1 MKITRRQ
8 LRQLIKES
16 INSDL
21 SKYIYNTSDQKILN
35 KHDPYKFGGQD
46 DQPFTTLGVGGTNLG
61 GLGSL
66 GLITVSLKLE
76 SDMISFKDII
86 TPEEEVEEESSEE
99 ESESIDFSALY
110 QQSQEEEEMSDEI
123 DYEALQQLSQEEESS
138 EEELEDVISSFGGG
152 VEEFSDLNVFGSS
165 EDETD
170 LENIDY
176 SMTAQIDAIV
186 LEDIYEKIAS
196 GNDEAAFETML
207 NYLDSD
213 DFFINNRELVG
224 ALSLKYNNMSDF
236 YLESPGLSIDGF
248 PTVFEFDGEG
258 DRHIER
264 GDFVQFLVN
273 GESAGVFDLGHM
285 DLNEKK
291 NYLYSN
297 AIKHGLI
304 YSNPFQH
311 GFEQYFLS
319 PIDVIEKTGRKL
331 EMVLRSGMSYEN
343 YGEPTSGYKR

>member
-1 MKITRRQ
+1 MKITRKQ
-8 LRQLIKES
+8 LRRLIQES

-21 SKYIYNTSDQKILN
+21 SKYVYNTSDQKILN

-46 DQPFTTLGVGGTNLG
+46 DQPFTTLGVGGTSLG

-76 SDMISFKDII
+76 SDMISLKDII
-86 TPEEEVEEESSEE
+86 TPEDEVEEESSEE
-99 ESESIDFSALY
+99 ESESIDFAALY

-123 DYEALQQLSQEEESS
+123 DYEALQQQSQEEESS

-186 LEDIYEKIAS
+186 LEDIYKKIAS
-196 GNDEAAFETML
+196 GNDEAAFEKMMD
-207 NYLDSD
+207 YLDSD

-224 ALSLKYNNMSDF
+224 ALSLKYNSISDF

-273 GESAGVFDLGHM
+273 GKSAGVFDLGHM

-311 GFEQYFLS
+311 GYEQYFIS